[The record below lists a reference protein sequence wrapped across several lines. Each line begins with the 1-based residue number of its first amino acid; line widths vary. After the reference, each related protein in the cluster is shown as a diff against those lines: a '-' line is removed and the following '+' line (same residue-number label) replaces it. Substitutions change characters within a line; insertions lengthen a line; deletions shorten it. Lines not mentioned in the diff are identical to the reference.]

1 MTSKNLFS
9 EKKVCDRIWGLM
21 KEDIKRRIWVLA
33 LMFLVFFFA
42 LPVKLA
48 LVMENARRME
58 FRAYNDY
65 EPIEKLL
72 PEHFTAKQYEMM
84 TAFFKREVVLDE
96 ISYGNGLMVF
106 LFLMAA
112 VVVGVTAFSYLH
124 NKKKVDF
131 YHSIPVRREVLFT
144 VQYGDGILIPAA
156 AYLFGC
162 LLFTAVAAAYG
173 VPVSEFFGS
182 MAAAFG
188 MNLLYYSLVYGTV
201 TVAMMMTGNI
211 VIGLLGTAVFFG
223 FVPLAA
229 GLLGAFADQFF
240 VTSAGEFWYADSSP
254 YLWAMQNLS
263 PVGAYIWSVASVS
276 DADGIKMAEVLK
288 AAACMM
294 AVTALSLEL
303 YRLRPSEAA
312 GKAMAFSKS
321 KAPVRILL
329 VLLGGMAGGWF
340 FWTLQSQVK
349 WGLFGT
355 AAGILLVHCMVEIIY
370 HFDFKK
376 LFSHKMQLALC
387 LGTGMLFFCSFR
399 YDWYGYDSYVPSQ
412 EKIASASVDLS
423 IDHSFA
429 DNMPRVMRQGDTR
442 RLIYES
448 AGDFIKEKMELT
460 DPASVIALAEAA
472 SREAAGYREE
482 KLNRWEAQI
491 SLNEVS
497 MSVNH
502 YSSKDASAI
511 SVIGGA
517 DGPTSVFVAGKEG
530 DEAYDRYFSQ
540 ILIRYRLKNGRQ
552 VSRRYHM
559 DLEDVLETY
568 ENIYNNETY
577 KKGLYSILSQQPEEM
592 GYVSYQGNG
601 NHSLFNTMEEDA
613 IKELLGAYQTD
624 LKGQK
629 LKDRMRE
636 DPVGALQFAEK
647 ELCLYIQEQWGKN
660 DGYISEYQRE
670 LIKMLLGPETLKD
683 SYNEMPS
690 ADEMERYMENHLD
703 QLCRWPVYP
712 SFTNTIQ
719 VLEKMGVEPG
729 AYFAAE
735 HVSRI
740 SVDVSSIVNGEEY
753 GDGLPEGEALKQIQT
768 ENPFYQ
774 KDGTLVFT
782 EQEQIE
788 LLMGALRDRELA
800 DMNGMRE
807 PEQPAR
813 YDLYVTLT
821 LDESRVSAEF
831 WPDDVT
837 PEIEALFKGLR

>member
-9 EKKVCDRIWGLM
+9 EKKVCGRIWGLM

-33 LMFLVFFFA
+33 LMFLAFFFA

-58 FRAYNDY
+58 FRSYNDY

-131 YHSIPVRREVLFT
+131 YHSIPVRREVLFA

-229 GLLGAFADQFF
+229 GLLGAFGDQFF

-263 PVGAYIWSVASVS
+263 PVGAYIWSAASVS

-312 GKAMAFSKS
+312 GKAMAFQKQGSGS
-321 KAPVRILL
+321 YPSGTS
-329 VLLGGMAGGWF
+329 GGMQEDG
-340 FWTLQSQVK
+340 FWTLRSQVK
-349 WGLFGT
+349 WGCLERQQGFSLCT
-355 AAGILLVHCMVEIIY
+355 AWLRSSIILIL
-370 HFDFKK
+370 K
-376 LFSHKMQLALC
+376 LFHANSWRCAWERNAV
-387 LGTGMLFFCSFR
+387 FFGFR
-399 YDWYGYDSYVPSQ
+399 YDWYGYDSYVPQ
-412 EKIASASVDLS
+412 EEIASASVDLS
-423 IDHSFA
+423 IDCRLPPICQEHA
-429 DNMPRVMRQGDTR
+429 AGDTR

-448 AGDFIKEKMELT
+448 AE
-460 DPASVIALAEAA
+460 
-472 SREAAGYREE
+472 
-482 KLNRWEAQI
+482 
-491 SLNEVS
+491 
-497 MSVNH
+497 
-502 YSSKDASAI
+502 
-511 SVIGGA
+511 
-517 DGPTSVFVAGKEG
+517 
-530 DEAYDRYFSQ
+530 
-540 ILIRYRLKNGRQ
+540 IL
-552 VSRRYHM
+552 
-559 DLEDVLETY
+559 
-568 ENIYNNETY
+568 
-577 KKGLYSILSQQPEEM
+577 
-592 GYVSYQGNG
+592 
-601 NHSLFNTMEEDA
+601 
-613 IKELLGAYQTD
+613 
-624 LKGQK
+624 
-629 LKDRMRE
+629 
-636 DPVGALQFAEK
+636 
-647 ELCLYIQEQWGKN
+647 
-660 DGYISEYQRE
+660 
-670 LIKMLLGPETLKD
+670 
-683 SYNEMPS
+683 
-690 ADEMERYMENHLD
+690 
-703 QLCRWPVYP
+703 
-712 SFTNTIQ
+712 
-719 VLEKMGVEPG
+719 
-729 AYFAAE
+729 
-735 HVSRI
+735 
-740 SVDVSSIVNGEEY
+740 
-753 GDGLPEGEALKQIQT
+753 
-768 ENPFYQ
+768 
-774 KDGTLVFT
+774 
-782 EQEQIE
+782 
-788 LLMGALRDRELA
+788 
-800 DMNGMRE
+800 
-807 PEQPAR
+807 
-813 YDLYVTLT
+813 
-821 LDESRVSAEF
+821 
-831 WPDDVT
+831 
-837 PEIEALFKGLR
+837 